1 MQERISIEEAIREAG
16 LKKKYVANELGV
28 SETYINE
35 YLKKPGSI
43 SVKNASIICKL
54 TNKKLNEI
62 DFGEDVEI
70 NWYFFK
76 FKLQKN
82 WSLILLTRILPT
94 TTTERRIIMEQKNY
108 SESLDPIERESFL
121 EKLNDCNDIEYLKK
135 VIEVCRSKAIYLA
148 LKKEGLI

>member
-1 MQERISIEEAIREAG
+1 MQERISIEEAIRESG

-70 NWYFFK
+70 NWYFFG
-76 FKLQKN
+76 FKLQNN
-82 WSLILLTRILPT
+82 WSLNTFDKNTTNDYHRKENSMQITVIRKSDNSVITRIFEDEEGIKEITDDDYEVL
-94 TTTERRIIMEQKNY
+94 
-108 SESLDPIERESFL
+108 IEKDS
-121 EKLNDCNDIEYLKK
+121 N
-135 VIEVCRSKAIYLA
+135 
-148 LKKEGLI
+148 

>member
-76 FKLQKN
+76 LKLQNN
-82 WSLILLTRILPT
+82 WSLNVLGKNT
-94 TTTERRIIMEQKNY
+94 TNDYRR
-108 SESLDPIERESFL
+108 
-121 EKLNDCNDIEYLKK
+121 
-135 VIEVCRSKAIYLA
+135 
-148 LKKEGLI
+148 KEEDAWQRHY

>member
-43 SVKNASIICKL
+43 SIKNASIICKL
-54 TNKKLNEI
+54 TKKKLNEI

-76 FKLQKN
+76 FKLQKY
-82 WSLILLTRILPT
+82 WSLNTYLIVLPI
-94 TTTERRIIMEQKNY
+94 TTTERRIHHGKQK
-108 SESLDPIERESFL
+108 LLRI
-121 EKLNDCNDIEYLKK
+121 
-135 VIEVCRSKAIYLA
+135 A
-148 LKKEGLI
+148 

>member
-1 MQERISIEEAIREAG
+1 MQERISIEEAIRESG

-62 DFGEDVEI
+62 DFGEDVDI

-82 WSLILLTRILPT
+82 WSLNTFDKNTTNDYCRKENSMQITVIRKSDNSVITRIFEDEEGIKEITDDDYEVL
-94 TTTERRIIMEQKNY
+94 
-108 SESLDPIERESFL
+108 IEKDS
-121 EKLNDCNDIEYLKK
+121 N
-135 VIEVCRSKAIYLA
+135 
-148 LKKEGLI
+148 

>member
-76 FKLQKN
+76 LKLQNN
-82 WSLILLTRILPT
+82 WSLNVLGKNT
-94 TTTERRIIMEQKNY
+94 T
-108 SESLDPIERESFL
+108 
-121 EKLNDCNDIEYLKK
+121 NDYH
-135 VIEVCRSKAIYLA
+135 R
-148 LKKEGLI
+148 KEEDAWQRHY

>member
-1 MQERISIEEAIREAG
+1 MQERISIEEAIRESG

-28 SETYINE
+28 SETETYINE

-70 NWYFFK
+70 N
-76 FKLQKN
+76 
-82 WSLILLTRILPT
+82 
-94 TTTERRIIMEQKNY
+94 
-108 SESLDPIERESFL
+108 
-121 EKLNDCNDIEYLKK
+121 
-135 VIEVCRSKAIYLA
+135 
-148 LKKEGLI
+148 